1 MIRTKMKVYSTK
13 CFTNKKLLHLFH
25 SADHQLMIILFVK
38 LDKVIQLTVFSSK
51 MITFPVKTKVIGEDI
66 VTI

>member
-51 MITFPVKTKVIGEDI
+51 MITFPVKTKVLEDI